1 MPSMP
6 GRDHTGANPS
16 RPGARAMAA
25 RTALNVVQL
34 VAKSAGFGQRTDAQ
48 LIADFLDHKDPSSF
62 EALVRRH
69 GPLVLSACRQV
80 LRCESDAEDAFQ
92 ATFVALYQKAAGIRL
107 QPSVAGWLFRVARRT
122 ALRARR
128 AATRRDQH
136 EAKVSW
142 VAPAPADLSWREACV
157 ASPAELDRLPAPSRS
172 ALVLCYLEGMSRD
185 EAAHQL
191 GWTLNEVRGRLER
204 GRSRLRARLQKR
216 GITLSA
222 GLLGAVAA

>member
-1 MPSMP
+1 
-6 GRDHTGANPS
+6 
-16 RPGARAMAA
+16 MAA

-80 LRCESDAEDAFQ
+80 LRCDADAEDAFQ
-92 ATFVALYQKAAGIRL
+92 ATFVALYQKAAGIRR

-128 AATRRDQH
+128 AAARRARH
-136 EAKVSW
+136 EAKASPLAKVS
-142 VAPAPADLSWREACV
+142 PDLSWREAC
-157 ASPAELDRLPAPSRS
+157 AALHDELDRLPETYRS

-204 GRSRLRARLQKR
+204 GRLRLRGRLQKR

-222 GLLGAVAA
+222 GLLTA